1 MRRGSGLGKV
11 IGRTNVVMQPIS
23 TPVLLAGV
31 VVTLAYFVLVGYLVR
46 SLRSNNRLP
55 VVIAAVTG
63 LVGALPAVLYALYS
77 ALNAVA

>member
-1 MRRGSGLGKV
+1 MRRESGLGKV
-11 IGRTNVVMQPIS
+11 IGRTSVVMQPINM
-23 TPVLLAGV
+23 PVLLAGV

-46 SLRSNNRLP
+46 SLRTNNRLP
-55 VVIAAVTG
+55 AVIAAVTG